1 MNNPNI
7 QKKQSSKVWSRCRLN
22 SNSTPEISEIQK
34 PIGKCLLLNAS
45 RDDIVAAIKMKE
57 HMDIEVQWFETHTAV
72 HTGTVVGQSTL
83 DIIKGDVR
91 GLHPVQGA
99 LCIQNEETIQ
109 HKSSFFKYKKSESL
123 ILRNTVINMYWLYI
137 ISILL

>member
-1 MNNPNI
+1 
-7 QKKQSSKVWSRCRLN
+7 
-22 SNSTPEISEIQK
+22 
-34 PIGKCLLLNAS
+34 
-45 RDDIVAAIKMKE
+45 
-57 HMDIEVQWFETHTAV
+57 MDVEVQWFEAHTAV

-123 ILRNTVINMYWLYI
+123 NLRNTFINTCTD
-137 ISILL
+137 SILFQYFYKN